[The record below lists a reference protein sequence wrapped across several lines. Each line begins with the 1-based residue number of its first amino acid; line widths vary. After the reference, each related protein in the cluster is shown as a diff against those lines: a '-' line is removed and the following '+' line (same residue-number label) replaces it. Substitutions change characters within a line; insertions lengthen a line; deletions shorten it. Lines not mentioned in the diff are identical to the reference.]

1 MQVSIAGAGITGRCV
16 AATLARRGADVTLYD
31 PRPSDHT
38 EGSSHGRSRIVR
50 QAYPEPF
57 WTKILAEG
65 YDDWRVL
72 EQWADE
78 ALVNEVGLWYLG
90 PADHEE
96 LATGREGLD
105 ACGVAYDWVTT
116 GTDTLRLHPG
126 EAAITTPRAG
136 WVNADQARA
145 AALRVAQVAGVRE
158 VRAHLDQPAPEGCT
172 VWTVGPWI
180 AAKLPQLGL
189 RVTRQWA
196 VYLRGHHEGPVWIE
210 AADDHPYGFPNE
222 PGEATVKVA
231 LHSPGPDTTPG
242 SAREPD
248 PAIVARTA
256 EAARHRLP
264 QCTGEVVDVVPCLY
278 TNAKDDAFRIFW
290 LNERE
295 LVVAACSGHA
305 FKFGPWLGRF
315 VADVLQGHEDLANWP
330 EFQP

>member
-1 MQVSIAGAGITGRCV
+1 MQVHIAGAGITGRCL

-31 PRPSDHT
+31 PRAEDHT

-57 WTKILAEG
+57 WTQILAQG

-72 EQWADE
+72 ESWSGE
-78 ALVNEVGLWYLG
+78 TLVNEVGLWYLG
-90 PADHEE
+90 PANHEE
-96 LATGREGLD
+96 LATGRAGLED
-105 ACGVAYDWVTT
+105 CGVAYDWVTS

-126 EAAITTPRAG
+126 EAAISTPRAG

-145 AALRVAQVAGVRE
+145 AALRVARASGVRE
-158 VRAHLDQPAPEGCT
+158 VREALPQPAAEGYT
-172 VWTVGPWI
+172 VWTVGPWV
-180 AAKLPQLGL
+180 AAMFPQLGL

-196 VYLRGHHEGPVWIE
+196 VYLRGTHEGPVWIE

-222 PGEATVKVA
+222 PGETTIKVA
-231 LHSPGPDTTPG
+231 LHSPGPDSVPG
-242 SAREPD
+242 SAAVPD
-248 PAIVARTA
+248 AAIVQRTA

-264 QCTGEVVDVVPCLY
+264 QCTGEVADVVPCLY
-278 TNAKDDAFRIFW
+278 TNAPNDAFRIFW
-290 LNERE
+290 LNERQ

-315 VADVLQGHEDLANWP
+315 LADVLQGDEDLANWP
-330 EFQP
+330 EFRP